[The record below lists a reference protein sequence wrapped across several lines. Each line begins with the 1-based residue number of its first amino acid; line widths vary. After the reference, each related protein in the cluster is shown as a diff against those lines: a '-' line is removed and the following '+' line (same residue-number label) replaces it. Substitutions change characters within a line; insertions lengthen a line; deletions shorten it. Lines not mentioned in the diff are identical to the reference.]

1 MPTPLS
7 YLRIFADDAG
17 ESHVDRVDLAMT
29 TKMFAPPA
37 PPLDL
42 SELSPASTFA
52 LLRLPSEWHG
62 EWHPTPS
69 RQWLFFL
76 TGTVT
81 MKVSD
86 GTSFEVQAGAAVLL
100 EDTTGKGHRT
110 IVLGNTEVII
120 AAVQLPQP
128 Q

>member
-7 YLRIFADDAG
+7 HLRIFADDAG
-17 ESHVDRVDLAMT
+17 ESHVDWVELAMK

-42 SELSPASTFA
+42 SEPSPASTFA
-52 LLRLPSEWHG
+52 LLRLPSQWHG

-76 TGTVT
+76 SGAVT

-86 GTSFEVQAGAAVLL
+86 GTSFEVQAGTAVLL
-100 EDTTGKGHRT
+100 EDTTGKGHQT
-110 IVLGNTEVII
+110 TVVGNTEVVI
-120 AAVQLPQP
+120 ASVQVPQP